1 MSHGRHPGC
10 ASYLHRALCLGPQR
24 VKSEASGVIF
34 KMGASALS
42 LPPHFLERFRWL
54 LLNCSAVAS
63 AVRQLSGLPSLQLWL
78 VNCSAAAAATAVP
91 PPLLTSAVSAA
102 SFCYQPSPHYRKQ
115 EKKMERSLFSGL
127 LLPHWGK
134 AQESLPTT
142 SLSEPSQPVCIAP
155 ERMFGPITDLPV
167 GNLRND

>member
-1 MSHGRHPGC
+1 
-10 ASYLHRALCLGPQR
+10 
-24 VKSEASGVIF
+24 
-34 KMGASALS
+34 MGASALS

-63 AVRQLSGLPSLQLWL
+63 AVRQLAGLPSLQLWL
-78 VNCSAAAAATAVP
+78 VNCSAAAATTAVP

-155 ERMFGPITDLPV
+155 ERMFGPITDLPI

>member
-10 ASYLHRALCLGPQR
+10 ASYLHRALCLGPQP

-34 KMGASALS
+34 KMRASALS

-63 AVRQLSGLPSLQLWL
+63 AVRQLAGLPSLQLWL
-78 VNCSAAAAATAVP
+78 VNCSAAAAAAAVP

-102 SFCYQPSPHYRKQ
+102 SFSVTSPAHTTESKKRKWREAFSRACCSHTGAKLRKVFPQPH
-115 EKKMERSLFSGL
+115 
-127 LLPHWGK
+127 
-134 AQESLPTT
+134 
-142 SLSEPSQPVCIAP
+142 
-155 ERMFGPITDLPV
+155 
-167 GNLRND
+167 